1 MDITHPADFDF
12 QGTLPAIVFSFYY
25 SDREMRV
32 PPALIYRDARQY
44 RTPPHPT
51 VAELIP
57 WIFDDLKPISRM
69 NMSS

>member
-44 RTPPHPT
+44 RTPPQPRWREPRIGRT
-51 VAELIP
+51 P
-57 WIFDDLKPISRM
+57 SP
-69 NMSS
+69 